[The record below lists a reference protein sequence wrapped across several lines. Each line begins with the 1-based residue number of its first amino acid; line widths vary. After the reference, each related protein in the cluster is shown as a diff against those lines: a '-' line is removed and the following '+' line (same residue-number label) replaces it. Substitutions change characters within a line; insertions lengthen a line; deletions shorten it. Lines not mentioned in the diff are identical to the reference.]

1 MAEIIP
7 YQPVIL
13 DEELSCHLYDSE
25 VQMLAEHGDITQVQL
40 RLEPCP
46 SDFELIQN
54 SEFNGSTHWSTTG
67 GGWVIGGGSAI
78 HTVGISGSFYQAA
91 PTPDG
96 QLVRL
101 TFDLINSSST
111 TPVVLTWGNYSNHLF
126 TGSYE
131 LWITADSANNLM
143 FSAGG
148 GVGAQVT
155 NLQMISIN
163 TNFNIAILDDN
174 GTPVDTINTSDGYFN
189 FNDGYFTASIDWEDL
204 GISDGCY
211 QLAVIDPCPCAQRG
225 ITALDLE
232 TSTFEWQ
239 ISSGWTISGGT
250 ATFNDNALGTA
261 TLYSV
266 ICSGKIYKVSYTLAG
281 MSANE
286 EFYVSL
292 GSNDGT
298 TRTTDGTF
306 TDTITSN
313 GTLFRLNG
321 NPTGAQTFTVTD
333 IEIEEVFPSTTY
345 LSNFIK
351 VQESFSCKTLL
362 IYMCND
368 TNAFG
373 FGFEGTGFRPMYR
386 IEGSLA
392 RGSYPSTRE
401 SYQYSNGRKA
411 TTYGRMRVARELGL
425 DLPPHL
431 VDFMSI
437 SPLIDHFYVGTT
449 EYFIEEDEF
458 PTVSWD
464 ENVHLGGFT
473 LTISEK
479 TQLLENRRLTSA
491 SVGCTFEGE
500 GLDNEGASG
509 ITDELAGEILLDGG

>member
-321 NPTGAQTFTVTD
+321 NP
-333 IEIEEVFPSTTY
+333 P
-345 LSNFIK
+345 
-351 VQESFSCKTLL
+351 
-362 IYMCND
+362 
-368 TNAFG
+368 
-373 FGFEGTGFRPMYR
+373 
-386 IEGSLA
+386 GS
-392 RGSYPSTRE
+392 
-401 SYQYSNGRKA
+401 
-411 TTYGRMRVARELGL
+411 
-425 DLPPHL
+425 
-431 VDFMSI
+431 
-437 SPLIDHFYVGTT
+437 
-449 EYFIEEDEF
+449 
-458 PTVSWD
+458 
-464 ENVHLGGFT
+464 
-473 LTISEK
+473 
-479 TQLLENRRLTSA
+479 
-491 SVGCTFEGE
+491 
-500 GLDNEGASG
+500 
-509 ITDELAGEILLDGG
+509 